1 MPSFRDGYVPEIC
14 LPERSV
20 FDYQPQPLVHNFD
33 SPERIRRENTETLRV
48 DYPPPCPVIPVFDGD
63 PLNYNAFA
71 TSFQAHIQTWGNRNV
86 ISNRLQ
92 LITFFSVIVI
102 DY

>member
-1 MPSFRDGYVPEIC
+1 MHSQKGEAC
-14 LPERSV
+14 
-20 FDYQPQPLVHNFD
+20 HN
-33 SPERIRRENTETLRV
+33 V
-48 DYPPPCPVIPVFDGD
+48 PPPRKYAPVSFVFT
-63 PLNYNAFA
+63 FA
-71 TSFQAHIQTWGNRNV
+71 AITAKTFKQCNGVGGRQTWGSRNV